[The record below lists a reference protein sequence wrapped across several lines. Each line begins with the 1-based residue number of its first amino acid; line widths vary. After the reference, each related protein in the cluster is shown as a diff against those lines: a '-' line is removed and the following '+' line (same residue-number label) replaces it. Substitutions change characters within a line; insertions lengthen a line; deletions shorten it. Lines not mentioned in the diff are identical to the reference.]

1 MVGRRSKRQ
10 KLLIVRQRARI
21 RGARPPLPWWR
32 PYSPMKSESASLLAK
47 IFAAAF
53 GFALMAAVP
62 LLTGYYVAQAHDA
75 NAQSPA
81 VVAEHR

>member
-1 MVGRRSKRQ
+1 
-10 KLLIVRQRARI
+10 
-21 RGARPPLPWWR
+21 
-32 PYSPMKSESASLLAK
+32 MKSESASLLAK